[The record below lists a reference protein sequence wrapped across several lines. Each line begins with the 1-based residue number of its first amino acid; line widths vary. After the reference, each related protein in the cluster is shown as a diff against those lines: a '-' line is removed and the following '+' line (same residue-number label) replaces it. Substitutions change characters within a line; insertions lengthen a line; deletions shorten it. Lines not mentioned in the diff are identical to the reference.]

1 MTEPLGWE
9 AIDAVFDDMVDLR
22 RAVHRQP
29 ELAFAE
35 HATTALIRD
44 RMADLHITE
53 AVRVGETGGIFA
65 FDGGRPGRT
74 VVMRADIDGLPV
86 HENETNP
93 FHSEVEGTMHAC
105 GHDVH
110 TAALLGVATALSA
123 RRDALPGRYVF
134 VFQPGEEA
142 LSGAKSM
149 IKGGAL
155 DAMIGARLVG
165 FHVASVLPVGLVGL
179 RGGVAMS
186 EAHSLRFSVAGPGGH
201 GAIPNA
207 KGDVIKATADLVS
220 RLGTVVDGL
229 HYEGADCICSAG
241 TLSAGTAVNVVP
253 TAATVT
259 GTLRTFTDLQR
270 EEAFGRLRELC
281 ATIGDLHGV
290 TVDLT
295 VPEQTPAVVN
305 DGAVTDLVEA
315 EAQAAFGTKAV
326 FRMPPTSP
334 SDDVSEFLNNLPGCY
349 FFVGG
354 ARADGTSGMHHSP
367 TFAVEDESLR
377 IGATLVLR
385 SAIALAAP

>member
-1 MTEPLGWE
+1 
-9 AIDAVFDDMVDLR
+9 
-22 RAVHRQP
+22 
-29 ELAFAE
+29 
-35 HATTALIRD
+35 
-44 RMADLHITE
+44 
-53 AVRVGETGGIFA
+53 
-65 FDGGRPGRT
+65 
-74 VVMRADIDGLPV
+74 
-86 HENETNP
+86 
-93 FHSEVEGTMHAC
+93 
-105 GHDVH
+105 
-110 TAALLGVATALSA
+110 
-123 RRDALPGRYVF
+123 
-134 VFQPGEEA
+134 
-142 LSGAKSM
+142 
-149 IKGGAL
+149 
-155 DAMIGARLVG
+155 
-165 FHVASVLPVGLVGL
+165 
-179 RGGVAMS
+179 
-186 EAHSLRFSVAGPGGH
+186 
-201 GAIPNA
+201 
-207 KGDVIKATADLVS
+207 
-220 RLGTVVDGL
+220 
-229 HYEGADCICSAG
+229 
-241 TLSAGTAVNVVP
+241 
-253 TAATVT
+253 VT